1 MGNKYKIEKSTEIK
15 LILPFLMM
23 MIQPLLVLHFIEKE
37 RERERNEIS
46 LGILGSREGRR
57 SDFVSELFN

>member
-1 MGNKYKIEKSTEIK
+1 MGNKFKIEKSTEIK
-15 LILPFLMM
+15 LILPFLI
-23 MIQPLLVLHFIEKE
+23 MIQPLLVLHYIEKE

-57 SDFVSELFN
+57 SDFGSELFN

>member
-1 MGNKYKIEKSTEIK
+1 MGNKFKIEKSTEIK
-15 LILPFLMM
+15 LILPFLI
-23 MIQPLLVLHFIEKE
+23 MIQPLLVLHYIEKE

-46 LGILGSREGRR
+46 LGIFGSREGRR

>member
-1 MGNKYKIEKSTEIK
+1 MRNKFKIEKSTEIK
-15 LILPFLMM
+15 LILPFLI
-23 MIQPLLVLHFIEKE
+23 MIQPLLVLHYIEKE
-37 RERERNEIS
+37 RGRERNEIS

>member
-1 MGNKYKIEKSTEIK
+1 MRNKFKIENSTEIK
-15 LILPFLMM
+15 LILPFLI

-46 LGILGSREGRR
+46 LGIFGSREGLR